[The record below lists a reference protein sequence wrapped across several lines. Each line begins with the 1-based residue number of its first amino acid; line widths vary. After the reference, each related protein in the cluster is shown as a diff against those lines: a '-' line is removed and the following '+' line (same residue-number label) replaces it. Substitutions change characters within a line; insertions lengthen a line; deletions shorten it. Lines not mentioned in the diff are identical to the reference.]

1 VRFIIDIAF
10 IYPAVAGM
18 TYTLSRYY

>member
-1 VRFIIDIAF
+1 VRFIIDIAL